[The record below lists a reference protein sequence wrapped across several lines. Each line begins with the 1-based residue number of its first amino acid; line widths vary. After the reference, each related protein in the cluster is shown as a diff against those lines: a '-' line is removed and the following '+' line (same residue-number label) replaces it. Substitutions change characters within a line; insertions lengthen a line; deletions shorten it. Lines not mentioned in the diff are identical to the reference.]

1 MGSTGGNALELL
13 DDYQRYDGDLTTVL
27 DAAGSKQVVIIETS
41 NGAPIG
47 IHYAARNPERIRA
60 VVLINAYAHYVRED
74 DYPWGYPRDVLDRF
88 PAPAREAWGTG
99 SWLDIVAPS
108 KCGDDAFRRWWAR
121 CERLG
126 IGPDQVAALTSKAW
140 ERDVRYLLPMLK
152 MPTLVLH
159 REGDRYIRVG
169 AGRYLGEHIPGAKY
183 VELPG
188 DDHFYFVG
196 DTDRLVD
203 EIEEFLTGSH
213 QAPEGDVV
221 TATILFTDIV
231 ASTEQAA
238 RLGHRKW
245 SAISQEH
252 DGMVRA
258 ALSAHRGH
266 EVKSL
271 GDGFLA
277 TFDATSRAVRAA
289 VEIVAQARS
298 IGIQVRAGVH
308 TGEVEVRSD
317 DVSGLAIAIA
327 KRICDFGGSGEVLVS
342 GVVPSLVVGSAIE
355 FEDRGEYELK
365 GVPGLWR
372 LFGVAG

>member
-1 MGSTGGNALELL
+1 MGLLES
-13 DDYQRYDGDLTTVL
+13 RRP
-27 DAAGSKQVVIIETS
+27 GS
-41 NGAPIG
+41 AP
-47 IHYAARNPERIRA
+47 HWPC
-60 VVLINAYAHYVRED
+60 H
-74 DYPWGYPRDVLDRF
+74 
-88 PAPAREAWGTG
+88 
-99 SWLDIVAPS
+99 
-108 KCGDDAFRRWWAR
+108 
-121 CERLG
+121 
-126 IGPDQVAALTSKAW
+126 
-140 ERDVRYLLPMLK
+140 
-152 MPTLVLH
+152 
-159 REGDRYIRVG
+159 RYIRVG
-169 AGRYLGEHIPGAKY
+169 AGRYLGEHIPDAKY

-196 DTDRLVD
+196 DTDGLVD

-238 RLGHRKW
+238 RFGHGKW

-252 DGMVRA
+252 DAMVRA
-258 ALSAHRGH
+258 VLTGHRGH

-308 TGEVEVRSD
+308 G
-317 DVSGLAIAIA
+317 
-327 KRICDFGGSGEVLVS
+327 
-342 GVVPSLVVGSAIE
+342 
-355 FEDRGEYELK
+355 
-365 GVPGLWR
+365 
-372 LFGVAG
+372 